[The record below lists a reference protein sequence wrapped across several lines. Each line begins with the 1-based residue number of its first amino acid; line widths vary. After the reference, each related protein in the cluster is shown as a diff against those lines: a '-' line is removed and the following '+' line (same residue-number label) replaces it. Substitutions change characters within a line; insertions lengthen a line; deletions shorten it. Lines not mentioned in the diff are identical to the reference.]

1 MPIIRKKT
9 ARKPLKKRKSST
21 VVVIVREIGS
31 EDTLFPEKVANA
43 NKMLSKV
50 KNRDPRFGPID
61 LD

>member
-21 VVVIVREIGS
+21 VVVIVREIAP

-50 KNRDPRFGPID
+50 KNRDARFGPID